1 MLALLVLLPP
11 LPYGSA
17 EPGVDR
23 DKLLTLL
30 LEERERGR
38 EQWKEALDKW
48 Q

>member
-1 MLALLVLLPP
+1 MMRAEPRPKPVDLLVLLVLLPP

-30 LEERERGR
+30 L
-38 EQWKEALDKW
+38 
-48 Q
+48 

>member
-1 MLALLVLLPP
+1 MLTLLVLLPP

-30 LEERERGR
+30 L
-38 EQWKEALDKW
+38 
-48 Q
+48 